1 MSLKPEAILSVPDLT
16 SQVAKAAFP
25 KGNVYMQMRDTLG
38 SIYQDDQFMYLYPAD
53 GQPAFSPWRLA
64 LVTVMQ
70 FAENLS
76 DRQASD
82 AVRSRLDWK
91 YALSLELTDAGF
103 HYSILSEFRTRLVT
117 GESGEM
123 LLETLLHQL
132 VGAGLLKKRGQQRT
146 DSVAVLASVKALNQL
161 EIVGETMRHAL
172 NSIAT
177 VAPDWLKAIAPEVW
191 YERFSERFE
200 EYRLPDSKA
209 KREALIEAIGE
220 DGYTLY
226 SAVYGSQEL
235 PWLRSIPAIEILRQ
249 VWVQQY
255 WMNDGQV
262 KRRGPKQMPP
272 GGEWIRSP
280 YDPEV
285 RYGRKRDYSWVG
297 YKLHV
302 TEVSDPD
309 QAHFITQVKTVEAIQ
324 QDHHALADIQHNLA
338 RKDLLPEQ
346 HLVDAGYMSAKRII
360 DSRDRYQIDLIGPV
374 HNDPSWQARN
384 PDAYDASRFDIDWE
398 KQQATCPQGQTNRDW
413 NLARDAVGE
422 SVVQIVFAK
431 ETCSPCEH
439 RHLCT
444 KAKRNGRSMTLRYP
458 PERHEMLQL
467 ARQRQQTDDFKAIY
481 AKRSGVEGTFSQM
494 IRNTGVRQTRYIGM
508 AKTHLQNIA
517 CATATNILRLI
528 NWLNDVPFAKTRTS
542 RFAALAP
549 AS

>member
-1 MSLKPEAILSVPDLT
+1 MSLKPEPIAPVPET
-16 SQVAKAAFP
+16 TAEVAKAAFP

-38 SIYQDDQFMYLYPAD
+38 SIYQDDQFMHLYPLD

-76 DRQASD
+76 DRQAAD

-117 GESGEM
+117 GESCDL
-123 LLETLLHQL
+123 LLETLLRHL
-132 VGAGLLKKRGQQRT
+132 VEADLLKKRGQQRT
-146 DSVAVLASVKALNQL
+146 DSVAVLAAVKALNQL

-177 VAPDWLKAIAPEVW
+177 IAPEWLKEVAPEAW
-191 YERFSERFE
+191 YERYSERFE
-200 EYRLPDSKA
+200 EYRLPDSKV
-209 KREALIEAIGE
+209 KREALIEAIGK

-226 SAVYGSQEL
+226 SAAYASEEF
-235 PWLRSIPAIEILRQ
+235 PWLHSLPAVEILRQ
-249 VWVQQY
+249 VWLQQY
-255 WMNDGQV
+255 WIDDEQV

-280 YDPEV
+280 YDPEA
-285 RYGRKRDYSWVG
+285 RYGRKRGWSWVG
-297 YKLHV
+297 YKLHL

-324 QDHHALADIQHNLA
+324 QDHHALTDIQHQLA
-338 RKDLLPEQ
+338 EKNLLPEQ

-360 DSRDRYQIDLIGPV
+360 ESRDAYQIDLIGPV
-374 HNDPSWQARN
+374 HSDPSWQARD
-384 PDAYDASRFDIDWE
+384 PDAYDASVFTIDWQN
-398 KQQATCPQGQTNRDW
+398 QQATCPQGKTSRDW
-413 NLARDAVGE
+413 NITVDAVGE
-422 SVVQIVFAK
+422 SVVQIIFDK
-431 ETCSPCEH
+431 QTCAPCKH

-444 KAKRNGRSMTLRYP
+444 RAKRSGRSMTLRYP
-458 PERHEMLQL
+458 PERHEMLQT
-467 ARQRQQTDDFKAIY
+467 ARQRQQTDEFKAVY

-494 IRNTGVRQTRYIGM
+494 IRNNGLRQARYIGM
-508 AKTHLQNIA
+508 AKTNLQNIA
-517 CATATNILRLI
+517 SATATNILRLI
-528 NWLNDVPFAKTRTS
+528 HWLNDIPFAETRIS
-542 RFAALAP
+542 RFAMLAS